1 MIFTT
6 RDLDIL
12 RFLRWCRFVL
22 AEDLTGVFSKAEVQ
36 NLEILRLIKL
46 YQPAQA
52 YTLTAAGNRLL
63 DAAFPKLPAAVAP
76 AYKAA
81 DTLRRIRQAKLMTTA
96 YQAGV
101 SVFTTDVSALCEQA
115 MFLPMIARNR
125 GSNPWGSTRVA
136 ALLHTGDLMCAIH
149 WVSPGIGCVALT
161 DELTAF
167 QNHTASIPAK
177 QRAMIFAAS
186 SYEEILAELDAG
198 QKDQNTR
205 LQSYR
210 EVYRFLSSLFF
221 SLALPQLSNFA
232 RLQCA
237 GGRLPV
243 LTNFCLDEY
252 CNIGYLDGVAD
263 SLNSIRGFNMSAQI
277 VVQSL
282 SQWQEKYPGKEWENQ
297 LATFD
302 QTLYMGCNDLTS
314 AKYISEKCGKVTIS
328 VLNNQ
333 MPMMPLFS
341 PVYSST
347 RPYSQT
353 RSNTQRDLMNPDEV
367 LRLENRKCLA
377 LFKGH
382 KPALLYKMTPEEL
395 PDYAGLT
402 TCRVI
407 DYIPEWRRKESE
419 AAPQKRP
426 QAPAQKEPSSIPKTP
441 GKEKQPDRSEQP
453 PAYDLAEDDEI
464 GMVECTVDSILNQ

>member
-22 AEDLTGVFSKAEVQ
+22 AEDLTSAFYKAEVQ

-46 YQPAQA
+46 YSPAQA

-63 DAAFPKLPAAVAP
+63 DTAFPKLPSAVAP

-81 DTLRRIRQAKLMTTA
+81 DTIRRIRQAKLITTA

-101 SVFTTDVSALCEQA
+101 PVFTTDVSALCEQA

-149 WVSPGIGCVALT
+149 WVSPSIGCVALT

-167 QNHTASIPAK
+167 QNHTAAIPAK

-210 EVYRFLSSLFF
+210 EVYDCLKLPLLLLPCNETGCLQLRIMGVPNYRELLARIILKSHYVPQPADRAMYDALYQGVPFVMAADMDLRRIDAALNAARSDGLSQIVLA
-221 SLALPQLSNFA
+221 ALPEQ
-232 RLQCA
+232 
-237 GGRLPV
+237 V
-243 LTNFCLDEY
+243 ET
-252 CNIGYLDGVAD
+252 
-263 SLNSIRGFNMSAQI
+263 
-277 VVQSL
+277 
-282 SQWQEKYPGKEWENQ
+282 
-297 LATFD
+297 
-302 QTLYMGCNDLTS
+302 
-314 AKYISEKCGKVTIS
+314 
-328 VLNNQ
+328 VLNRRYRETGKARVFTITDAA
-333 MPMMPLFS
+333 LRELLGS
-341 PVYSST
+341 IV
-347 RPYSQT
+347 PYT
-353 RSNTQRDLMNPDEV
+353 PPDLP
-367 LRLENRKCLA
+367 
-377 LFKGH
+377 F
-382 KPALLYKMTPEEL
+382 YT
-395 PDYAGLT
+395 
-402 TCRVI
+402 
-407 DYIPEWRRKESE
+407 SE
-419 AAPQKRP
+419 
-426 QAPAQKEPSSIPKTP
+426 
-441 GKEKQPDRSEQP
+441 G
-453 PAYDLAEDDEI
+453 
-464 GMVECTVDSILNQ
+464 SILDVPPLKAP